1 MSQAIL
7 ISDNEVINS
16 LYEVNLRAYVATNV
30 TIKSNFDSALRLLEE
45 SPNIDAVISFR
56 ELGSGDG
63 DINTFLEQLKQKG
76 LNTPLIIL
84 GESDAQTENTIII
97 KNRYDIKALLKAM
110 AKILQIT
117 AKDMAALE
125 VPEYFPI
132 PLRIFN
138 QMTETDFDIYFRTK
152 KTEFEYEYFKIIEK
166 DTEIEPGLLLKYM
179 NEGVEHLYVDAA
191 QRLSFISIASRE
203 IVSELNRSDIT
214 TEEKLEIVSQGMGIV
229 AEEIFESDDIS
240 ENVAKISASCIKAIR
255 QTIQDVPKLK
265 NILQML
271 MESKS
276 DYCYKHSV
284 IATYVATQIIDNISW
299 GSDEQKK
306 KVAFAFFFHDI
317 YLLQVYKKYP
327 KAMNEEDLLFN
338 DDVEDE
344 DKQIVLEHAKKAGHL
359 VKTFPKCPMGA
370 DMIVTQHHGMTSGEG
385 FAVNYKDDIS
395 PLSKIMIISEEVA
408 YNILLTASEQE
419 GKISV
424 NKKVILEHLSEKYK
438 NHTYKKII
446 TAFEEAEI

>member
-30 TIKSNFDSALRLLEE
+30 TIKPNFETALRLLEE

-56 ELGSGDG
+56 ELDSADG
-63 DINTFLEQLKQKG
+63 DILKFIESLKERG
-76 LNTPLIIL
+76 LKVPLIIL
-84 GESDAQTENTIII
+84 GGDDNNYENTVVI
-97 KNRYDIKALLKAM
+97 KNRYDIKSLLQGM

-132 PLRIFN
+132 PLRLFKS
-138 QMTETDFDIYFRTK
+138 MKSTDCDIYFRNQID
-152 KTEFEYEYFKIIEK
+152 EFKYEYFKIIEK
-166 DTEIEPGLLLKYM
+166 DAEIEAGVLKNYID
-179 NEGVEHLYVDAA
+179 EGVEHLYVDAA
-191 QRLSFISIASRE
+191 KRLHFITLASSE
-203 IVSELNRSDIT
+203 IVGELNSKDIT
-214 TEEKLEIVSQGMGIV
+214 AEEKLEIASQGMGIV
-229 AEEIFESDDIS
+229 AEDIFASEVIS
-240 ENVAKISASCIKAIR
+240 ENMAKVSAACIKAIR
-255 QTIQDVPKLK
+255 ETIKDVPKLK
-265 NILQML
+265 LLLQML
-271 MESKS
+271 VENKS

-284 IATYVATQIIDNISW
+284 IGTYVASEIVKHISW
-299 GSDEQKK
+299 GSEEQAKK
-306 KVAFAFFFHDI
+306 IAFSFFFHDI
-317 YLLQVYKKYP
+317 YLVPIYRKYP
-327 KAMNEEDLLFN
+327 NALNEEDLLFN
-338 DDVEDE
+338 DEVEDN

-385 FAVNYKDDIS
+385 FAVNFKDDIS

-408 YNILLTASEQE
+408 FNILMMTKDVE
-419 GKISV
+419 GPVKI
-424 NKKVILEHLSEKYK
+424 NKEAVLENLYDKYK

-446 TAFEEAEI
+446 KGLEEVEF